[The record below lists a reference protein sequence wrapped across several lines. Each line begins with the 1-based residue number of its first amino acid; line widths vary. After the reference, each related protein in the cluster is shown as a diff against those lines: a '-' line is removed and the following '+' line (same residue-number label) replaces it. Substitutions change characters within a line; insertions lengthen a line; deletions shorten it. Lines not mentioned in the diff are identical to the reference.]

1 MKIVYL
7 ALLLLAAR
15 VLPAAAQN
23 YTTEKSFISFYSHAP
38 IEDIKAENVKA
49 VSLFNSLTGDI
60 AFSVPVKEYQF
71 KKTLMQ
77 EHFNEKYMESEKY
90 PKSTFQGKITGFNP
104 QTKGIQQVST
114 LGRLTIHGV
123 TKEVNVKGTIEK
135 LADKLNM
142 KSTFIVKL
150 EDYNIEVPSLLRN
163 NIAEQVE
170 VTIDFVFKPQ

>member
-7 ALLLLAAR
+7 VLLLMGTGA
-15 VLPAAAQN
+15 LPAAGQN
-23 YTTEKSFISFYSHAP
+23 YITEESFISFYSHAP
-38 IEDIKAENVKA
+38 IEDIKAENEKA
-49 VSLFNSLTGDI
+49 VSLFNAATGDV
-60 AFSVPVKEYQF
+60 AFSVPIKEYQF
-71 KKTLMQ
+71 RKSLMQ

-104 QTKGIQQVST
+104 QAKGIQQVST
-114 LGRLTIHGV
+114 LGKLTIHGV
-123 TKEVNVKGTIEK
+123 TKEVHIKGTIEK

-150 EDYNIEVPSLLRN
+150 EDYNIAVPSLLRN

>member
-7 ALLLLAAR
+7 AMLL
-15 VLPAAAQN
+15 VSSGIVPAVAQN
-23 YTTEKSFISFYSHAP
+23 YTTEKSFRSFYAHAP

-49 VSLFNSLTGDI
+49 VSLFNSSTGEI
-60 AFSVPVKEYQF
+60 AFSVPIKEYQF
-71 KKTLMQ
+71 RKSLMQ

-90 PKSTFQGKITGFNP
+90 PKSIFQGKITGFNP

-114 LGRLTIHGV
+114 LGKLTIHGV
-123 TKEVNVKGTIEK
+123 TKEVNIKGTIEK

-142 KSTFIVKL
+142 KSSFIVKL
-150 EDYNIEVPSLLRN
+150 EDYNIVVPQLLRN

-170 VTIDFVFKPQ
+170 VTIDFIFKPQ